1 MIKDFI
7 ERNQESILE
16 DLRVLVSHNSVLA
29 DDAEPFGQENRLV
42 LDEALNMMERE
53 GLKTTNLDY
62 YCGYGECGE
71 GDKLIGI
78 LAHLDIVPA
87 GEGWDSD
94 PFTMTQKDGFVY
106 GRGVSDDKGA
116 VIASLY
122 AIKYLLESG
131 YKFKKRLR
139 LITGCNEE
147 TGSRCIKHYVE
158 KEGHID
164 MGFTPDGSFPGIYAE
179 SGAVGG
185 IIRATNSKIINISGG
200 EATNVVCKRVNVEL
214 PVNSYDEST
223 FNEFM
228 RDNNIDYNIIKS
240 NESIRL
246 TVNGKAAH
254 ASTPDEGINAIS
266 YLMEG
271 LYEAG
276 FKDELVSYYHDK
288 IGLTTHGEKF
298 KANLLNDE
306 HTIFTLNIGKV
317 YKESNEICFTV
328 DVRFPVTHTFEE
340 VTDLMVKSLNLGN
353 NRFEVVSGHKPLF
366 FDTSTPWLSAL
377 LKAYQDVT
385 HDMDSKMVAI
395 GGGTYAKAINNCI
408 AFGCGFEDDDNH
420 MHDANER
427 LEIAKL
433 HKQIEI
439 FVEAIKNLNEA

>member
-1 MIKDFI
+1 
-7 ERNQESILE
+7 
-16 DLRVLVSHNSVLA
+16 
-29 DDAEPFGQENRLV
+29 
-42 LDEALNMMERE
+42 
-53 GLKTTNLDY
+53 
-62 YCGYGECGE
+62 
-71 GDKLIGI
+71 
-78 LAHLDIVPA
+78 
-87 GEGWDSD
+87 
-94 PFTMTQKDGFVY
+94 
-106 GRGVSDDKGA
+106 
-116 VIASLY
+116 
-122 AIKYLLESG
+122 
-131 YKFKKRLR
+131 
-139 LITGCNEE
+139 
-147 TGSRCIKHYVE
+147 
-158 KEGHID
+158 
-164 MGFTPDGSFPGIYAE
+164 
-179 SGAVGG
+179 
-185 IIRATNSKIINISGG
+185 
-200 EATNVVCKRVNVEL
+200 
-214 PVNSYDEST
+214 
-223 FNEFM
+223 
-228 RDNNIDYNIIKS
+228 
-240 NESIRL
+240 
-246 TVNGKAAH
+246 
-254 ASTPDEGINAIS
+254 
-266 YLMEG
+266 MEG